1 MNPLPETDPS
11 YTPYKVGDTVQLT
24 GSDGLVLRVSE
35 KGTIVVDFGV
45 GMNRACVMS
54 PVLQRNFGITLVRSA
69 PESLHENPFDLDLI

>member
-54 PVLQRNFGITLVRSA
+54 PALQKTFGLKLVEGVPR
-69 PESLHENPFDLDLI
+69 NPFDLDLI